1 MLERLFFEHPRSVGE
16 TYGEHL
22 LVAGSFATTMI
33 VAGIACLV
41 HAVVPGF
48 FAKTG
53 SAALERLHG
62 RMVLNRRRVV
72 GATPAV
78 LVSGGNEPA

>member
-1 MLERLFFEHPRSVGE
+1 
-16 TYGEHL
+16 
-22 LVAGSFATTMI
+22 MI

-53 SAALERLHG
+53 SAAIERLHG